1 MKIKLVYL
9 VLFTFCSS
17 SCSTLLNTSSKK
29 QQTGRVLMYGT
40 QYPLSVNIDIY
51 QGTEKISS
59 TQSDVEGFFQFSI
72 PTKNRKEI
80 TFIISKSALPDTI
93 YNVNGY
99 KKLLFKCNSNETINI
114 SDTSLN
120 DTITL
125 ISKKCNLLII
135 ENLQPDISH

>member
-1 MKIKLVYL
+1 
-9 VLFTFCSS
+9 
-17 SCSTLLNTSSKK
+17 
-29 QQTGRVLMYGT
+29 MYGT